1 MLNFVCA
8 RTNPGKKITTIN
20 MSSYEYMDLFFS
32 LIQVSLGR
40 RDSLPLAP
48 SRNQW
53 ADMFDAAVRQS
64 LIGVCGSGVERL
76 PEEQRPPRDIAVK
89 WAFFVNSIEER
100 NRWMNVKC
108 GEITEL
114 MAADGFSSC
123 VLKGQGMA
131 TLYPNPL
138 RRQSGDID
146 LLCWPKDAGPKDC
159 GMKEVVAYVR
169 LHDRKGQVVYHHAE
183 MHTAFCRTADG
194 CVSFVP
200 TGGVDDIE
208 IEVHYRPSWF
218 YSPLRN
224 RCFQRWALRHRS
236 EMRFAP
242 DGGFFFPQPS
252 YNALYILVHI
262 YRHLFDEGIGLRQ
275 LLDYYYV
282 LKEIR
287 HDTVAVESLR
297 MMLRKLGMM
306 KFARA
311 VMYVLREV
319 FGMEESDMPVEVDVR
334 EGRFLLSE
342 IIQAGNFGQYDERS
356 QARQGESLI
365 ARFTRRQK
373 RVSRFLIHY
382 PEETVCAP
390 LWTLWQR
397 MWRRKN
403 GYIVSK

>member
-1 MLNFVCA
+1 
-8 RTNPGKKITTIN
+8 
-20 MSSYEYMDLFFS
+20 MDLFFS
-32 LIQVSLGR
+32 LIQVALGR
-40 RDSLPLAP
+40 LDMLPRLP
-48 SRNQW
+48 SRCQW
-53 ADMFDAAVRQS
+53 AEMLDTAVRQS
-64 LIGVCGSGVERL
+64 LVGVCGSGVERL

-89 WAFFVNSIEER
+89 WAYLVSRIEER

-123 VLKGQGMA
+123 ILKGQGMA
-131 TLYPNPL
+131 ALYPNPL

-146 LLCWPKDAGPKDC
+146 LLCWPKDAGPSDC
-159 GMKEVVAYVR
+159 GMKAVVAYVR
-169 LHDRKGQVVYHHAE
+169 RNAGMDQVVYHHAE
-183 MHTAFCRTADG
+183 MHTAFSRGADG
-194 CVSFVP
+194 RVSFVP
-200 TGGVDDIE
+200 AGGPDDIE

-218 YSPLRN
+218 FSPLRN
-224 RCFQRWALRHRS
+224 RRFQRWALRHRG
-236 EMRFAP
+236 EMRLSP
-242 DGGFFFPQPS
+242 DGGFFFPEPS

-287 HDTVAVESLR
+287 RDSAAAESLR
-297 MMLRKLGMM
+297 GMLRQLGMM

-319 FGMEESDMPVEVDVR
+319 FGMEESDMPVEADVR

-356 QARQGESLI
+356 KAQPGESLT

-373 RVSRFLIHY
+373 RVSRFLLHY

-390 LWTLWQR
+390 LWTFGQR
-397 MWRRKN
+397 MWRWKN
-403 GYIVSK
+403 GYIVSR